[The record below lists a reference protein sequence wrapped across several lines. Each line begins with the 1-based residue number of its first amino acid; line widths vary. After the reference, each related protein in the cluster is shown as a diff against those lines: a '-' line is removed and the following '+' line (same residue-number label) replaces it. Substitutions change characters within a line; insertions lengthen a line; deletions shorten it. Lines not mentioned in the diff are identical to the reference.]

1 MLKEHP
7 DGVLLG
13 DRARRGETEDVQVR
27 PGKVDRQVPVTVRIA
42 LHVVGVMRWLQPASV
57 RADELK
63 CDRGGGPQ
71 HSSDRRAYLEPFS
84 AE

>member
-13 DRARRGETEDVQVR
+13 DRARRGEAEDVEVR
-27 PGKVDRQVPVTVRIA
+27 PGKVDGQVTVTVGIA
-42 LHVVGVMRWLQPASV
+42 LHIVSVMRRLQPASV

-63 CDRGGGPQ
+63 
-71 HSSDRRAYLEPFS
+71 
-84 AE
+84 